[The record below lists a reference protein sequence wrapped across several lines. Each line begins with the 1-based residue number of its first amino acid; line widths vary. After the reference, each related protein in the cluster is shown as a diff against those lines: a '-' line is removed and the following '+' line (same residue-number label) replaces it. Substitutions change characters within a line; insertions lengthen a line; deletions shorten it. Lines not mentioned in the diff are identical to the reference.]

1 MKRTESLI
9 SSYKIGTCISGDL
22 ILQKYTIYN
31 TSCILFLMHESEFQ
45 CISSLHSDLNNHLL
59 LCLCSDV
66 GKMLID
72 LACKHDGV
80 ICEDI
85 ISAALGRSL

>member
-1 MKRTESLI
+1 MMQLLQNRYLHLR
-9 SSYKIGTCISGDL
+9 GL
-22 ILQKYTIYN
+22 FILQKYTIYN
-31 TSCILFLMHESEFQ
+31 TSCILLLMHESEFR
-45 CISSLHSDLNNHLL
+45 CISSLHSDLNSHLL

-85 ISAALGRSL
+85 ISAVLGRSL

>member
-1 MKRTESLI
+1 MMQLLQNRYLHLR
-9 SSYKIGTCISGDL
+9 GL
-22 ILQKYTIYN
+22 FILQKYTIYN
-31 TSCILFLMHESEFQ
+31 TSCILFLMHESEFR
-45 CISSLHSDLNNHLL
+45 CISSLHSDLNSHLL

-85 ISAALGRSL
+85 ISAVLGRFSL